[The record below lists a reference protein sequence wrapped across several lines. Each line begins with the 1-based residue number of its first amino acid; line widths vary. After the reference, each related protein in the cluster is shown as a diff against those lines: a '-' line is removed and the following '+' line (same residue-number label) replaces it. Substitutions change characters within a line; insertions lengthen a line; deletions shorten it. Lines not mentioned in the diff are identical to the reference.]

1 MNPFLRGGKIML
13 GIAWVLIL
21 GGLYWYFSDWQARE
35 ANPNPASVI
44 DVQRGE
50 LTLTRN
56 RAGHY
61 VADGEINGRRV
72 TFLLDTGATS
82 VALPLAL
89 GRELDLKR
97 GAAVTLQT
105 AHQCGYEK
113 TARFRITGA
122 ALRVPPYP
130 VSCPKYRCS
139 ASVTMRSRSPR
150 SVHGTRPV

>member
-21 GGLYWYFSDWQARE
+21 GGLYWYFSDWQTRE

-61 VADGEINGRRV
+61 VADGEI
-72 TFLLDTGATS
+72 T
-82 VALPLAL
+82 
-89 GRELDLKR
+89 
-97 GAAVTLQT
+97 AASLTV
-105 AHQCGYEK
+105 E
-113 TARFRITGA
+113 
-122 ALRVPPYP
+122 V
-130 VSCPKYRCS
+130 
-139 ASVTMRSRSPR
+139 
-150 SVHGTRPV
+150 